1 MSLDVGAGVGKMSG
15 QGTTQFLNQ
24 KLLEEKPM
32 FSKTKV
38 DFTPRHPLTH
48 QVVSDNRLVL
58 TMANRSIIRICGD
71 MGHKEEL
78 DLSKLLPGAKISS
91 LFLDPSG
98 HHLLLSLKL
107 Q

>member
-58 TMANRSIIRICGD
+58 AMANRSIIGSVGTRDTRRSLTSPSCCPVPR
-71 MGHKEEL
+71 
-78 DLSKLLPGAKISS
+78 SPPSS
-91 LFLDPSG
+91 WTPQDTTCC
-98 HHLLLSLKL
+98 
-107 Q
+107 